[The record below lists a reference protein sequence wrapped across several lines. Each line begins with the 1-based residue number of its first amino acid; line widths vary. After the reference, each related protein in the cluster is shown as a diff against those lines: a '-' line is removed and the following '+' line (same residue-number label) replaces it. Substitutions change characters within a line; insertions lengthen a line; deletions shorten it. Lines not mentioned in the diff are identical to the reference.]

1 MLQQDSSVGLQ
12 LGTRRGKSMQ
22 TDKNY
27 IEGPVILLGMRF
39 GPDIQ
44 VETIATGDKQFD
56 TSHLEMIS
64 LT

>member
-1 MLQQDSSVGLQ
+1 
-12 LGTRRGKSMQ
+12 MQ